1 MLIWNL
7 QDFALTPSFG
17 GGSIVQR
24 IKGIRLLKGLNQK
37 GLFDYSGRAKPAA
50 REALQASAAVRAAN
64 ASSRGG

>member
-7 QDFALTPSFG
+7 SDFALTPQFG

-24 IKGIRLLKGLNQK
+24 VKGIRLLKGINQK

-50 REALQASAAVRAAN
+50 GEALAASAAVRAAN
-64 ASSRGG
+64 ASAAAG